1 MENKTALTPAL
12 RPLENIDV
20 TKWKLPEEAI
30 ARLGR
35 GGFIEMSF
43 SPDGRYLAVA
53 TTIGCWLYDLSTLT
67 PLTLFETE
75 RGMIQKIVFS
85 RDAQWIAT
93 GNADGIVKVWDT
105 QTLQCIT
112 KIDFKANALHFASA
126 LHFSQDGQYLA
137 MSSHRGSAIY
147 SWRTNTDE
155 PNLWFPIE
163 AEDTKGHRFPICFS
177 PNGNLLAY
185 VSSVFPQDTITIS
198 NIDTGEHITDFSC
211 PAPLG
216 FHQGLVFSPCG
227 QYLASAHRNGDVQ
240 VCNVHNG
247 TSEIVHTVTG
257 LTYVKLAPD
266 ATYVKLAYT
275 PDGTLHVAE
284 IHKGKVVLWDAV
296 QHEKVDTLDFG
307 TRRTECCFSEDG
319 THFAAA
325 NSCEF
330 RIWTAEKTDRVVPMP
345 DAHINIVEWLRFSQ
359 KGKTL
364 ISGHRSVT
372 LDWSVTNYQLQR
384 IFRPKTDGNT
394 LARSSVLSPCE
405 EFLAA
410 AVLGVPHSNDIAI
423 TVWHITSGSL
433 IAELTGQEKPIL
445 QMVYSPTGDCLVS
458 GSRSGGLYVWA
469 THQWER
475 RHELIGHTDEIGST
489 VFHPDGKQLVTASND
504 KTAQVWN
511 VENGEQVGSL
521 PLDAILEDTSLYKGG
536 PQEIQKFI
544 NWKQKM
550 GTEQSTYV
558 TVCPGS
564 IKISPCG
571 SHIAGKLSRERR
583 WNKIPHEIRIW
594 DAATL
599 ETQMAILLP
608 ADASKTYRLAF
619 SPCGRYL
626 ASGTWWKKGLEQ
638 MSINLW
644 EVATGEN
651 VHTFWG
657 HPTDIHDLAFSPD
670 GELLASGSY
679 DGTILLWDMKPYLK

>member
-1 MENKTALTPAL
+1 MENKKPLNPAL
-12 RPLENIDV
+12 KPLDSTDV
-20 TKWKLPEEAI
+20 TTWKLPDGAI

-35 GGFIEMSF
+35 GSLFDLSF

-53 TTIGCWLYDLSTLT
+53 TTIGCWLYDLPTLT
-67 PLTLFETE
+67 PLALFETE
-75 RGMIQKIVFS
+75 RGVLQKIVFS

-93 GNADGIVKVWDT
+93 TNWDGIVKVWET
-105 QTLQCIT
+105 QTPQCIT
-112 KIDFKANALHFASA
+112 KIDCPSVSE

-137 MSSHRGSAIY
+137 VSSRRRNAVY
-147 SWRTNTDE
+147 TWCTNTDE
-155 PNLWFPIE
+155 PILQFPIE

-185 VSSVFPQDTITIS
+185 VSSVSPQATITILDV
-198 NIDTGEHITDFSC
+198 DTGEHKTDFSC

-216 FHQGLVFSPCG
+216 FQGLVFSPCG
-227 QYLASAHRNGDVQ
+227 QYLAAAHQNGDVQ
-240 VCNVHNG
+240 VCNVHNA
-247 TSEIVHTVTG
+247 TSEIVHTVSDT
-257 LTYVKLAPD
+257 
-266 ATYVKLAYT
+266 TYVKLAYT
-275 PDGTLHVAE
+275 PDGALRVAE
-284 IHKGKVVLWDAV
+284 VHEGKVVMWDTV
-296 QHEKVDTLDFG
+296 QREKVDTLEFG
-307 TRRTECCFSEDG
+307 TRRAVCRFSDDG
-319 THFAAA
+319 TYFAAA
-325 NSCEF
+325 NSREF
-330 RIWTAEKTDRVVPMP
+330 RVWTAEKPIRVVPMP
-345 DAHINIVEWLRFSQ
+345 DAHINIVRWLRFSQ

-364 ISGHRSVT
+364 ISGHRPET
-372 LDWSVTNYQLQR
+372 LDWSVVNHQAQR
-384 IFRPKTDGNT
+384 ISRPNT
-394 LARSSVLSPCE
+394 EGYSLGLSRVLSPCE

-410 AVLGVPHSNDIAI
+410 AVVGVRHSTDIAI
-423 TVWHITSGSL
+423 TVWHITSGTL
-433 IAELTGQEKPIL
+433 IAELTGHEKRVL
-445 QMVYSPTGDCLVS
+445 QMAYSPTGNCLVS
-458 GSRSGGLYVWA
+458 GSLSGELYVWD
-469 THQWER
+469 TQQWVKR
-475 RHELIGHTDEIGST
+475 FELIGHTDEIRSA
-489 VFHPDGKQLVTASND
+489 VFHPDGKQLVTASHD
-504 KTAQVWN
+504 KTARGWN
-511 VENGEQVGSL
+511 IENGEQVGSL

-536 PQEIQKFI
+536 PQEVQKFI

-608 ADASKTYRLAF
+608 RDASKTYRLAF
-619 SPCGRYL
+619 SPCGRYI
-626 ASGTWWKKGLEQ
+626 ASSTWWKKGLEQ

>member
-1 MENKTALTPAL
+1 MEKRTTLTPAL
-12 RPLENIDV
+12 RPLDDTDV
-20 TKWKLPEEAI
+20 TTWKLPEGAI

-35 GGFIEMSF
+35 GSLFDLSF

-53 TTIGCWLYDLSTLT
+53 TTIGCWLYDLPTLT
-67 PLTLFETE
+67 PHTLFETE
-75 RGMIQKIVFS
+75 RGVLQKIVFS

-93 GNADGIVKVWDT
+93 SNWDGIVKVWET

-112 KIDFKANALHFASA
+112 KIDCPSVSE

-155 PNLWFPIE
+155 PILWFPIE

-185 VSSVFPQDTITIS
+185 VSAVSPQDTITIS
-198 NIDTGEHITDFSC
+198 DIDTGEHITDFRC

-216 FHQGLVFSPCG
+216 FQGIVFTPCG

-240 VCNVHNG
+240 VCDVHNSS
-247 TSEIVHTVTG
+247 SEIVHTVSDV
-257 LTYVKLAPD
+257 TYVKLAPD

-275 PDGTLHVAE
+275 PDRTLHVAE
-284 IHKGKVVLWDAV
+284 IHGGKVVIWDAV
-296 QHEKVDTLDFG
+296 QHEKIDTLEFG
-307 TRRTECCFSEDG
+307 TRVRVSRFSDDG
-319 THFAAA
+319 TQFAAA
-325 NSCEF
+325 NSREF
-330 RIWTAEKTDRVVPMP
+330 QMWTADKTNRVVPMP
-345 DAHINIVEWLRFSQ
+345 DAHINIVRWLRFSQ
-359 KGKTL
+359 KVKTL
-364 ISGHRSVT
+364 MSGHSSVT
-372 LDWSVTNYQLQR
+372 QNWSVVNHQAQR
-384 IFRPKTDGNT
+384 IFRPDTEGYS
-394 LARSSVLSPCE
+394 LGLRSVLSPCE

-410 AVLGVPHSNDIAI
+410 AVLGVHHSTDIAI
-423 TVWHITSGSL
+423 TVWHITSGTL
-433 IAELTGQEKPIL
+433 IAELTGHEKRVL
-445 QMVYSPTGDCLVS
+445 QMAYSPTGNCLVS
-458 GSRSGGLYVWA
+458 GSLSGELYVWD
-469 THQWER
+469 TQQWVKR
-475 RHELIGHTDEIGST
+475 LELIGHTDEIT
-489 VFHPDGKQLVTASND
+489 NVVFHPDGKQLVTASQSQD
-504 KTAQVWN
+504 RTARVWN
-511 VENGEQVGSL
+511 VENGEQVGAL

-536 PQEIQKFI
+536 PQEVQKFI

-583 WNKIPHEIRIW
+583 WNKIPPEIRIW

-608 ADASKTYRLAF
+608 RDASKIYRLAF

>member
-1 MENKTALTPAL
+1 MENRTTVTPAL
-12 RPLENIDV
+12 RPLDDTDV
-20 TKWKLPEEAI
+20 KTWELPEGAI

-35 GGFIEMSF
+35 GVLRDMSF

-53 TTIGCWLYDLSTLT
+53 TTIGCWMYDFPTLK

-85 RDAQWIAT
+85 RDANWIAT
-93 GNADGIVKVWDT
+93 SNADGIVKVWDT

-112 KIDFKANALHFASA
+112 KIDSRASA

-137 MSSHRGSAIY
+137 MSTHRGSAIY

-155 PNLWFPIE
+155 PIRRFPID

-185 VSSVFPQDTITIS
+185 VSAVSPQDTITIS
-198 NIDTGEHITDFSC
+198 DIDTGEHIIDISC
-211 PAPLG
+211 PAPLVY
-216 FHQGLVFSPCG
+216 QGLVFSPCG
-227 QYLASAHRNGDVQ
+227 QYLASGHRNGDIQ
-240 VCNVHNG
+240 VCNVHNA
-247 TSEIVHTVTG
+247 TSEIVHTVSDVA
-257 LTYVKLAPD
+257 YVKLAPD

-275 PDGTLHVAE
+275 PDGTLHVSE
-284 IHKGKVVLWDAV
+284 IHGRKVVIWDAV
-296 QHEKVDTLDFG
+296 QHEKIDTLEFG
-307 TRRTECCFSEDG
+307 TRVKVSRFSEDG

-330 RIWTAEKTDRVVPMP
+330 QMWTADKTDKTYRVVPMP

-364 ISGHRSVT
+364 MSGHRSVT
-372 LDWSVTNYQLQR
+372 LNWSVTNHQLQR
-384 IFRPKTDGNT
+384 IFRPKTEGYS
-394 LARSSVLSPCE
+394 LGIRSVLSPCE

-410 AVLGVPHSNDIAI
+410 AVLGVRHSNDIAI

-433 IAELTGQEKPIL
+433 IAELTGHEKRVL
-445 QMVYSPTGDCLVS
+445 QMAYSPTGDCLVS
-458 GSRSGGLYVWA
+458 GSLSGELYVWD
-469 THQWER
+469 THQWEK
-475 RHELIGHTDEIGST
+475 RHELKGHTGGIRSAA
-489 VFHPDGKQLVTASND
+489 FHPDGKQLVTASYD
-504 KTAQVWN
+504 KTVRVWN

-521 PLDAILEDTSLYKGG
+521 PLDAILEDTSLYKGRS
-536 PQEIQKFI
+536 QEIQQFI
-544 NWKQKM
+544 DWKQKL
-550 GTEQSTYV
+550 GTQESSFINV
-558 TVCPGS
+558 GS

-571 SHIAGKLSRERR
+571 TNIAGKLSRERR

-599 ETQMAILLP
+599 ETRMAILLP
-608 ADASKTYRLAF
+608 RDASATYRLAF

-626 ASGTWWKKGLEQ
+626 ASGTWWKKGLEK
-638 MSINLW
+638 MSIHLW

-679 DGTILLWDMKPYLK
+679 DGTILLWDMNPYS